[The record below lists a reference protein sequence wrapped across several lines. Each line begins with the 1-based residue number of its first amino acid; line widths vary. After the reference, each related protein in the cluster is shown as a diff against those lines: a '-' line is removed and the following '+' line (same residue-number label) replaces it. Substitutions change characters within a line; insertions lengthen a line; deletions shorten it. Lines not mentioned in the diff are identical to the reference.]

1 MQGSSK
7 CPEEKDQTEE
17 IDLTKQ
23 GYSDSDEE
31 ENTRNACAEYV
42 SAFEV
47 GLYQDDLD
55 HSLVQGTGHCILKNR
70 YRYCFANAAVQ
81 FIYHTEYLR
90 ALFNTV
96 QVNIEAWN
104 NLLLLK
110 EASID
115 EIIAK
120 YADHNEMKYAMLY
133 EEMRRIMLLDDNNQ
147 GCLEMN

>member
-1 MQGSSK
+1 MKEPPLKSFSILNTLGQKEKIKDQDQVQEGKTQDASSGCLHRDPARALVTMQGSSK

-55 HSLVQGTGHCILKNR
+55 HSLVQGTGHCILKN
-70 YRYCFANAAVQ
+70 
-81 FIYHTEYLR
+81 
-90 ALFNTV
+90 
-96 QVNIEAWN
+96 
-104 NLLLLK
+104 
-110 EASID
+110 
-115 EIIAK
+115 
-120 YADHNEMKYAMLY
+120 
-133 EEMRRIMLLDDNNQ
+133 
-147 GCLEMN
+147 